1 MKRGGLIALVV
12 IVLAAIVLINMVAGS
27 YNRLVQA
34 DQGVKNLWAQVDND
48 LQRRNDLIGNLVE
61 TVKGVA
67 SQEQAVFGDIAKARA
82 ALGGAARTPEQGIQ
96 AGQQMDNALSRLLV
110 VVENYPQLK
119 SNEQFSDLMASL
131 EGTENRL
138 AVSRMRY
145 NDGARDYNTLIKS
158 FPTNLYANAFG
169 FKEAIYY
176 PVAEAAK
183 AVPKVDFSGI
193 KPSTTPAPAGK

>member
-1 MKRGGLIALVV
+1 MKRGVLIAVVIIAVVVIALV
-12 IVLAAIVLINMVAGS
+12 NMIAGS
-27 YNRLVQA
+27 YNRLVAA
-34 DQGVKNLWAQVDND
+34 DQNVKNKWAEVDNN

-67 SQEQAVFGDIAKARA
+67 SQEQAVFGDIASARA
-82 ALGGAARTPEQGIQ
+82 ALGGAKTPQQGIE
-96 AGQQMDNALSRLLV
+96 AGKSMDTALSRLLV

-119 SNEQFSDLMASL
+119 SNEQFADLMASL

-138 AVSRMRY
+138 SVARMRY
-145 NDGARDYNTLIKS
+145 NDEAKGYNTLVKS
-158 FPTNLYANAFG
+158 FPTNLYAAAFHFG
-169 FKEAIYY
+169 EATYY

-193 KPSTTPAPAGK
+193 KPGAASTPAGK